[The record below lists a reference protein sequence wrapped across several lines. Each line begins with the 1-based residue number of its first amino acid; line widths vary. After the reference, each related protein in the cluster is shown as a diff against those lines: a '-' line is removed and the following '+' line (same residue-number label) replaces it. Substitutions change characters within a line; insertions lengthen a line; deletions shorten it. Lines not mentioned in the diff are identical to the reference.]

1 MTRIVNVKRPSAET
15 DECLICSRPALY
27 RGRLCDRHEQ
37 DARPSQVAEDFE
49 YVLRRRKARETSE

>member
-1 MTRIVNVKRPSAET
+1 MTRIMTIRPRVET
-15 DECLICSRPALY
+15 DECLICERPAL
-27 RGRLCDRHEQ
+27 RKSRLCAEHEQ

>member
-1 MTRIVNVKRPSAET
+1 MTRIVNVKRPNVEA
-15 DECLICSRPALY
+15 DECLICSRPALP
-27 RGRLCDRHEQ
+27 RSRLCDRHEQ